1 MKGNGILPR
10 TIEAYITNARP
21 LVDRRNSHI
30 GRELGRRWQKINITF
45 AVTAN
50 QPKRLP
56 KKNLGGIRR
65 EFILP
70 RSIWEYFSK
79 RKTQRPTRDHI
90 SVEELVRAA
99 AN

>member
-1 MKGNGILPR
+1 MKGNGIRPR

-21 LVDRRNSHI
+21 LVDRRNNHN
-30 GRELGRRWQKINITF
+30 GREQGRRWQKIHIIF

-56 KKNLGGIRR
+56 QKNLGGIRK

-90 SVEELVRAA
+90 SVVELVTTA

>member
-1 MKGNGILPR
+1 MKGNGIRPR

-21 LVDRRNSHI
+21 LVNRRNNHHI
-30 GRELGRRWQKINITF
+30 VF

-56 KKNLGGIRR
+56 QKNLGGIRK

-79 RKTQRPTRDHI
+79 RKTQRPTRDQI
-90 SVEELVRAA
+90 SVVELVTTA